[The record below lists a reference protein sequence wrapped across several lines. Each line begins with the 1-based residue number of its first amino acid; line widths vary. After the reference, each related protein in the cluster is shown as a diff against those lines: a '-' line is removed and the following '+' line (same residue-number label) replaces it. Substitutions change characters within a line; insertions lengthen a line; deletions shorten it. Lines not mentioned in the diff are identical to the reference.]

1 VERIHLNL
9 NLFAEQARA
18 KAAKLQSARQRQMI
32 DVYIEHTTAEVGG
45 DIDRLMATMNPD
57 PRFHIWAGGS
67 DIGPKGWDGVRAMYL
82 QMFATRANYFEIDI
96 QRLVIDDD
104 CLVKEYVQ
112 RTIHPGANFVSGP
125 WADMLRARGEE
136 ADPSAYYLTEGRI
149 LILIPFD
156 EQCRMLG
163 EDGFTS
169 GRSLVRKFSD
179 QELPEA
185 YRARFLT

>member
-1 VERIHLNL
+1 MERINLDL
-9 NLFAEQARA
+9 NLFAGQARA

-32 DVYIEHTTAEVGG
+32 EMYIEHTTAEVGS

-57 PRFHIWAGGS
+57 PHFHIWVGGS
-67 DIGPKGWDGVRAMYL
+67 DVGPKGWDGVRAMYL

-104 CLVKEYVQ
+104 CLVKEYIQ
-112 RTIHPGANFVSGP
+112 RTLHPGTNFVGGP
-125 WADMLRARGEE
+125 WADTLRAQGEE
-136 ADPSAYYLTEGRI
+136 VDPSAYYLTEGRV
-149 LILIPFD
+149 LITIPFD
-156 EQCRMLG
+156 AQCRILG

-179 QELPEA
+179 RELPED
-185 YRARFLT
+185 YSARFLA